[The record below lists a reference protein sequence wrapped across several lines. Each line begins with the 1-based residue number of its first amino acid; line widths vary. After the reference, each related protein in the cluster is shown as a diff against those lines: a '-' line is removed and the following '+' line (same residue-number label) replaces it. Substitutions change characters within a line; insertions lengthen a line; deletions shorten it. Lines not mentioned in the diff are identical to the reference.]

1 MQLKVKSVGNTN
13 PSGRGMNG
21 NVFDSDYL
29 CPTLTTNKGEGIK
42 ILIKNATKKGYLI
55 AEDGDGIDLAYPDSK
70 TRRGRVQR
78 NMAHTLTTDDSK
90 GVVVGTIYTN
100 DSKRF
105 HRGIYKDLSRTVKA
119 NNHDLAVVI
128 GASRGRDPKN
138 PSDRKA
144 GNSNLEQRL
153 EINKNGTS
161 NTITTVQKD
170 NYVVE
175 CNVLTPKRTEYGKA
189 IRKDYEKGLIKES
202 RHNMT
207 EMQPR
212 TDGISNT
219 LTTVQKDNLV
229 VESANEKNAVI
240 NKLPTDSDGIDFVG
254 YLDGNKRIKDPTE
267 DQLKLSRT
275 HRQPNRIHS
284 DHGIHPALS
293 ASEVS
298 GRCNI
303 MGDKTNFR
311 IRKLTPKECWRLMG
325 CSDEDFH
332 KAEQVNSNT
341 QLYKQ
346 AGNAIVVNVLEAIF
360 KQMFLKELVEE

>member
-55 AEDGDGIDLAYPDSK
+55 AEEGDGIDTAYPESK
-70 TRRGRVQR
+70 TSRGRVQR

-90 GVVVGTIYTN
+90 C
-100 DSKRF
+100 
-105 HRGIYKDLSRTVKA
+105 
-119 NNHDLAVVI
+119 VVI

-144 GNSNLEQRL
+144 GNSNLQQRL

-161 NTITTVQKD
+161 NTITTV
-170 NYVVE
+170 
-175 CNVLTPKRTEYGKA
+175 
-189 IRKDYEKGLIKES
+189 
-202 RHNMT
+202 H
-207 EMQPR
+207 
-212 TDGISNT
+212 
-219 LTTVQKDNLV
+219 KDNLV
-229 VESANEKNAVI
+229 VEGVDVHTFSKKMEF
-240 NKLPTDSDGIDFVG
+240 GG
-254 YLDGNKRIKDPTE
+254 YKQK
-267 DQLKLSRT
+267 
-275 HRQPNRIHS
+275 
-284 DHGIHPALS
+284 
-293 ASEVS
+293 EVS
-298 GRCNI
+298 KCLLAT
-303 MGDKTNFR
+303 DYKAPKTILESQTNDLR

-325 CSDEDFH
+325 ISDEDFD
-332 KAEQVNSNT
+332 KAQGVNSNT

-360 KQMFLKELVEE
+360 KQMFLK